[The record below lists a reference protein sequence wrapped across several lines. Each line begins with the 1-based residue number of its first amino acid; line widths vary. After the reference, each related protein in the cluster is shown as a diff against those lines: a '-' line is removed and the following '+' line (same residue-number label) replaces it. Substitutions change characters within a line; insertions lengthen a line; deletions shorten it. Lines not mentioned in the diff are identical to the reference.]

1 MGRHHSKKVRYSG
14 IEMKQEATAV
24 SGCCGGAIRMCCF
37 AQRRKEPQKRNRS
50 NNIDRKPLLR

>member
-14 IEMKQEATAV
+14 IEMKQEANAET
-24 SGCCGGAIRMCCF
+24 GCCGGYDSNVLFRAET
-37 AQRRKEPQKRNRS
+37 QRTAKRNRS